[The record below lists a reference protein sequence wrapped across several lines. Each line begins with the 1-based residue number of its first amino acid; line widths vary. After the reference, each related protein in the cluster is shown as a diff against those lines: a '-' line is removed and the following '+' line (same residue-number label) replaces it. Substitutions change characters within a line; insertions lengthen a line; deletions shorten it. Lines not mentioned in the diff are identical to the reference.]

1 MHTPVPYNED
11 KRLAFLHSLRLENG
25 SHFDEIQGLCE
36 VAAQIAGVPITLVTL
51 VDATQQS
58 FVASIGVG
66 DIKGTDREIAFCA
79 HAIMASQQ
87 FEVVDAR
94 LDPRFAE
101 NPLVVGEPGIQ
112 SYLGTV
118 LEPEPE
124 MRLGTL
130 CLLDTKP
137 RTHSAEV
144 KTSLSKLG
152 QAISALLIAHR
163 QKMNLLDFSDQV
175 LQNNIEMASI
185 TTSLQQSLK
194 QIVVAE
200 SAKSQFLAN
209 ITHELRTPLTSI
221 KGALNLLSSNLMA
234 NDPARLRRLISIADQ
249 SSERLISLVDD
260 ILMLQKINSDDPVG
274 PLLPVD
280 LAALLTASVAAN
292 KGFAATRSLMLTV
305 SGLDQPCFVDG
316 DKKLLEKVVTNI
328 LSNAFKYSKRGGHVE
343 IELCSLEAGLQLTV
357 KDDGVGIPEGAEGK
371 VFGMFT
377 QVDGSDTRSHPGAG
391 VGMYICQKILQLHN
405 ATIGYTS
412 KLGIGTTFCVRFP
425 KVSAQ
430 ERLCG

>member
-1 MHTPVPYNED
+1 
-11 KRLAFLHSLRLENG
+11 
-25 SHFDEIQGLCE
+25 
-36 VAAQIAGVPITLVTL
+36 
-51 VDATQQS
+51 
-58 FVASIGVG
+58 
-66 DIKGTDREIAFCA
+66 
-79 HAIMASQQ
+79 
-87 FEVVDAR
+87 
-94 LDPRFAE
+94 
-101 NPLVVGEPGIQ
+101 
-112 SYLGTV
+112 
-118 LEPEPE
+118 
-124 MRLGTL
+124 
-130 CLLDTKP
+130 
-137 RTHSAEV
+137 
-144 KTSLSKLG
+144 
-152 QAISALLIAHR
+152 
-163 QKMNLLDFSDQV
+163 
-175 LQNNIEMASI
+175 
-185 TTSLQQSLK
+185 
-194 QIVVAE
+194 
-200 SAKSQFLAN
+200 
-209 ITHELRTPLTSI
+209 
-221 KGALNLLSSNLMA
+221 
-234 NDPARLRRLISIADQ
+234 
-249 SSERLISLVDD
+249 
-260 ILMLQKINSDDPVG
+260 MLQKINSDDPVG

-343 IELCSLEAGLQLTV
+343 IELCSLEAGPQLTV
-357 KDDGVGIPEGAEGK
+357 KDDGVGIPDGAEGK